1 MRAALTTTLSAEGF
15 DVFGSSWNS
24 QTMRTA
30 AKLRPY
36 VILLSVG
43 TSSWDDFKTISS
55 LREQLPS
62 TLVVALITGEIAGH
76 EQAALDEGAHLVI
89 NKTASRSVLL
99 NTLHNLIQKNQPV
112 SRMAEK

>member
-15 DVFGSSWNS
+15 DVFGSTWNS

-30 AKLRPY
+30 AKLHPDL
-36 VILLSVG
+36 ILLSVG

-62 TLVVALITGEIAGH
+62 TLVVALITGEIAEH
-76 EQAALDEGAHLVI
+76 EQASLDEGAHLVI
-89 NKTASRSVLL
+89 NKTASRAALL
-99 NTLHNLIQKNQPV
+99 NMLHGLIKKYQPADTQ
-112 SRMAEK
+112 AEK